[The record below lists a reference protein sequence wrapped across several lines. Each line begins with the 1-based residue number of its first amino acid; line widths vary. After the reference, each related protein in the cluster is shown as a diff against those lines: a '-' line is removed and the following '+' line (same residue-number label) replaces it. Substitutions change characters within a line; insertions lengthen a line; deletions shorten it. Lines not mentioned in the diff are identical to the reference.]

1 VKVAVERSITG
12 VVSDLF
18 SEFAGRFGNEFRI
31 ARRETSEKINLLRRS
46 LVVFGLG
53 AALLMAGVVILLE
66 AAVAGLITAG
76 FSLAVSSLI
85 VGGPILFIG
94 LIVLCT
100 GASISSGRRYSE
112 SDGPA
117 RQAPDLRQK

>member
-1 VKVAVERSITG
+1 
-12 VVSDLF
+12 
-18 SEFAGRFGNEFRI
+18 
-31 ARRETSEKINLLRRS
+31 
-46 LVVFGLG
+46 
-53 AALLMAGVVILLE
+53 MAGVVILLE

-76 FSLAVSSLI
+76 FSLAASSLI

-100 GASISSGRRYSE
+100 GASISIGRRYSE